1 MFFDHHTK
9 IAFLLIVR
17 GIEEQKEES
26 DTQFQRCSITT
37 EENIKLKRLW
47 QHGFNGMEFCNKF

>member
-37 EENIKLKRLW
+37 EENIKLKRL
-47 QHGFNGMEFCNKF
+47 